1 MVKKYY
7 SDYVRHALRF
17 YTRNQTPPSTYESAA
32 SVEDWNA
39 CKIVFDTLLPVSR
52 EILVAVYQPL
62 DTMADNVYKAAKK
75 FNIPQDTIWSL
86 MADVEKLIAQER
98 GLL

>member
-17 YTRNQTPPSTYESAA
+17 YARNQNPSALNMSLATQ
-32 SVEDWNA
+32 EDWSA
-39 CKIVFDTLLPVSR
+39 CNIVLGTLLPASI
-52 EILVAVYQPL
+52 EILFAVYQPL

-75 FNIPQDTIWSL
+75 FNVPQDNIWSL